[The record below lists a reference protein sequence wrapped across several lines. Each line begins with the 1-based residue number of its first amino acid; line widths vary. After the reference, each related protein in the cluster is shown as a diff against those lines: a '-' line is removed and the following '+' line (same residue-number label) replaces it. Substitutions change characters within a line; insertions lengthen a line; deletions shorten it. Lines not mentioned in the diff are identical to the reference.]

1 MSAFNAV
8 KKVIFY
14 RFHVVWE
21 VEGEHKHMKE
31 GEHKHAKV
39 DSLLGCHF
47 KARDAD
53 VIRQTHTQE

>member
-1 MSAFNAV
+1 M
-8 KKVIFY
+8 
-14 RFHVVWE
+14 WE

-53 VIRQTHTQE
+53 AIRQTHTQE